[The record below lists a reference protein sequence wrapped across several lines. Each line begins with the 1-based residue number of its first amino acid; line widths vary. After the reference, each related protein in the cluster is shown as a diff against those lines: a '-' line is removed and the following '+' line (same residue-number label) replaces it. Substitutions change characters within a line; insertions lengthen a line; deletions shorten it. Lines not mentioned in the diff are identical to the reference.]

1 MPEFSIAD
9 ARSLM
14 NRIFA
19 PWIVDL
25 GLEPLSFD
33 ATGGNFRLPGNPA
46 LVHAGNVVCGQAIAS
61 AADSAIV
68 ITLAAINGRFR
79 MCTTVD
85 FVTHFIR
92 PVPPGPADM
101 RVDVLS
107 SGRRMA
113 YCRVEF
119 RVPGAEKMAATVTS
133 TFAYLE
139 D

>member
-1 MPEFSIAD
+1 MTDFSTDD
-9 ARSLM
+9 ARKLM

-19 PWIVDL
+19 PWILEL

-33 ATGGNFRLPGNPA
+33 ANGSDFRLPENPA

-85 FVTHFIR
+85 FSTHFIR
-92 PVPPGPADM
+92 PIPPGAADI

-107 SGRRMA
+107 SGKRMA

-119 RVPGAEKMAATVTS
+119 RSAGSDKLAATVTS
-133 TFAYLE
+133 AFAYLE

>member
-1 MPEFSIAD
+1 MPDFSVED
-9 ARSLM
+9 AKVLM
-14 NRIFA
+14 QKIFA
-19 PWIVDL
+19 PWIIDL
-25 GLEPLSFD
+25 GLEPVSFD
-33 ATGGNFRLPGNPA
+33 DKGGDFRLGDNPR

-85 FVTHFIR
+85 FSTHFIR
-92 PVPPGPADM
+92 PIPPGAAGI

-107 SGRRMA
+107 SGKRMA

-119 RVPGAEKMAATVTS
+119 RATGSDKLAATITS
-133 TFAYLE
+133 AFAYLE